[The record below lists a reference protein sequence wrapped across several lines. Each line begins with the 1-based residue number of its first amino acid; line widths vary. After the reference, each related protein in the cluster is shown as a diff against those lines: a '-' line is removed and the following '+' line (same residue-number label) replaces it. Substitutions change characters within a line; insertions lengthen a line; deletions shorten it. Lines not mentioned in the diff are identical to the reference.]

1 MGETNRLG
9 DGLTMD
15 TTITGKLRE
24 LQRYVQQLREFQSYR
39 YDEIEGDLE
48 KIWAIE
54 HGLQVSIQIIID
66 VGNHILAGMGKNQ
79 VRDYTDVLSKLGQYN
94 VLPSEFAAE
103 IQGMAGFR
111 NLLVHRYTDVNLRQ
125 VYDVLQ
131 NRLDDFMKY
140 IGYIQLYFSSGRG
153 KQSG

>member
-1 MGETNRLG
+1 
-9 DGLTMD
+9 MD
-15 TTITGKLRE
+15 IIITGKLQALEGYLR
-24 LQRYVQQLREFQSYR
+24 QLRRFRSYR

-66 VGNHILAGMGKNQ
+66 IGNHILASIGQNQ
-79 VRDYTDVLSKLGQYN
+79 IRDYTDVLSKLGQNN
-94 VLPSEFAAE
+94 VLPPEFAAE

-111 NLLVHRYTDVNLRQ
+111 NVLVHRYAEVDLKR

-140 IGYIQLYFSSGRG
+140 IGYIRSYLSSERG
-153 KQSG
+153 KRNG

>member
-1 MGETNRLG
+1 
-9 DGLTMD
+9 MD
-15 TTITGKLRE
+15 IIITGKLQALE
-24 LQRYVQQLREFQSYR
+24 GYLQQLRKFRSYR

-66 VGNHILAGMGKNQ
+66 IGNHILASIGQNQ
-79 VRDYTDVLSKLGQYN
+79 ISDYTDVLNKLGQNN
-94 VLPSEFAAE
+94 VLPPEFAAE

-111 NLLVHRYTDVNLRQ
+111 NVLVHRYAEVDLKR

-140 IGYIQLYFSSGRG
+140 IGYIRSYLSSERG
-153 KQSG
+153 KQNG

>member
-1 MGETNRLG
+1 
-9 DGLTMD
+9 MD
-15 TTITGKLRE
+15 IIITGKLQALEGYLR
-24 LQRYVQQLREFQSYR
+24 QLRRFRSYR

-66 VGNHILAGMGKNQ
+66 IGNHILASIGQNQ
-79 VRDYTDVLSKLGQYN
+79 IRDYTDVLSKLGQNN

-111 NLLVHRYTDVNLRQ
+111 NVLVHRYAEVDLKR

-140 IGYIQLYFSSGRG
+140 IGYIRSYLSSERG
-153 KQSG
+153 KRNG